1 MAQAIIT
8 EDELRMF
15 AKDTPE
21 LNTLVDSVRFTPK
34 DIERALVSVVDRF
47 NILTPPSG
55 TYSVENFP
63 SRALLTLGVWG
74 WLLRGAAIGE
84 ASNNFSYSA
93 EGVSVNDRDKAELFT
108 SLGNTYWQEF
118 IEASK
123 AMKLT
128 QSINR
133 VYGRK
138 SSEYGNRYF

>member
-8 EDELRMF
+8 EEELRMF

-34 DIERALVSVVDRF
+34 DIERAIVSVVDRF

-55 TYSVENFP
+55 MYTVESFP

-74 WLLRGAAIGE
+74 WLLRGASIGE

-93 EGVSVNDRDKAELFT
+93 EGVAVNDRDKAEIFLN
-108 SLGNTYWQEF
+108 LGNSFWQEF
-118 IEASK
+118 IEAAK

-133 VYGRK
+133 CYGNK
-138 SSEYGNRYF
+138 NSEYLRRYF